1 MNESANRMTEPVSPP
16 ANSAVA
22 DWLGEDAYRYW
33 EAIRQLIEQSYPGF
47 FTPEWLYGGKKHGW
61 SLRYKKNRSFCT
73 LVPEKK
79 RCALVIVFG
88 ADERAK
94 VEAIKNSLTTKTRME
109 YDRTTTYHDGKWLLL
124 AIDTD
129 SVVKDVMLLLAV
141 KRRPA
146 NTKNA

>member
-1 MNESANRMTEPVSPP
+1 MNESANRMTEPASPP

-33 EAIRQLIEQSYPGF
+33 EAIRQLIEQSYPGI
-47 FTPEWLYGGKKHGW
+47 FTPEWLCGGKKHGW

-73 LVPEKK
+73 LVPEKN

-109 YDRTTTYHDGKWLLL
+109 YDRTATYHDGKWLLL

-146 NTKNA
+146 NTTNA